1 MTSLTGLFV
10 VAIEC
15 QNRLTD
21 MVIGVYL
28 LKILLSLYLSLSAKS
43 DMPDKDC
50 WLKAIDVELK
60 ALEKNQTWTLTD
72 LPTGCK
78 PLGCKWVFK
87 IKRDVLGN
95 IGRYKARLVAQGF
108 AQREGFDYCET
119 YAPVA
124 RLETFRILIS
134 VTSSKNLFAEQMDVE
149 NASLQ
154 GNLSETIFMKLPE
167 GCTGK

>member
-1 MTSLTGLFV
+1 
-10 VAIEC
+10 
-15 QNRLTD
+15 
-21 MVIGVYL
+21 MVNGVYL

-72 LPTGCK
+72 LPTDCK